1 MIEGFWREVQ
11 KVWDAGIFGT
21 ALGDIFLVSGIF
33 LLFLFSRRIISRT
46 VMHSFKLMARKT
58 HTDLD
63 DQVLTALEQPLEFAF
78 VVIGLYFAA
87 QFVTLSDTL
96 AHILAQLVRSLIAV
110 TIFWAIF
117 RVVDPLSGLLD
128 RAIGLFGS
136 ISMHETVKG
145 FFVKVTKAVVVCLG
159 IAAVFQEWG
168 FNIAAVLGSLGL
180 VGMAVALGAQ
190 DFIKNMFAG
199 LTIFL
204 DRMFEKGNWI
214 KTPDVEGNVEEIGF
228 RATKVRQFDKA
239 LVSIPNSKLTSEALI
254 NFSRMTQRRIYWSI
268 GVEYR
273 TTKEQLSC
281 IIKDIR
287 EYLQNHPDFE
297 TDPAK
302 TKTFVYLDS
311 FGASSVD
318 ILLYCFT
325 KTTAWG
331 EWLAVKEALA
341 YKIKEIVE
349 GHGTAFA
356 FPSTSLYVESL
367 PFGVPEAF
375 SPPTPSPPPPPHT
388 S

>member
-1 MIEGFWREVQ
+1 MIEGFWKEVQ

-21 ALGDIFLVSGIF
+21 DLGNVFLAAGIF
-33 LLFLFSRRIISRT
+33 LLFLLARRIFFRT
-46 VMHSFKLMARKT
+46 IMHSFKLMARKT
-58 HTDLD
+58 KTDLD
-63 DQVLTALEQPLEFAF
+63 DQVLTAIEQPLEFAF
-78 VVIGLYFAA
+78 VVIGLYVAA
-87 QFVTLSDTL
+87 QFVTLSETL
-96 AHILAQLVRSLIAV
+96 AYIFSQLVRSLIAV

-117 RVVDPLSGLLD
+117 RVIDPLSSLLD
-128 RAIGLFGS
+128 RAIGILGS
-136 ISMHETVKG
+136 ESMHETVKG
-145 FFVKVTKAVVVCLG
+145 FFVKVTKAVVVALG

-168 FNIAAVLGSLGL
+168 FNVAAVLGSLGL

-190 DFIKNMFAG
+190 DLIKNMFAG

-214 KTPDVEGNVEEIGF
+214 KTSDVEGNVEEIGF

-239 LVSIPNSKLTSEALI
+239 LVTIPNSKLANEALI
-254 NFSRMTQRRIYWSI
+254 NFSRMTQRRIYWRI

-273 TTKEQLSC
+273 TTKEQLGC
-281 IIKDIR
+281 IIKEIR
-287 EYLQNHPDFE
+287 EYLQSHPEFE
-297 TDPAK
+297 TDPTK

-311 FGASSVD
+311 FGASSID

-331 EWLAVKEALA
+331 EWLAVKEILA

-349 GHGTAFA
+349 GHGAAFA

-367 PFGVPEAF
+367 PLGAPEAF
-375 SPPTPSPPPPPHT
+375 SPPTPSSPPPPK